1 MQVKTEASHI
11 VAWLRAA
18 GEPTRLR
25 LLALCAQREFT
36 VSDLAVAVGQ
46 SDPRVSRHL
55 KILCAAGLL
64 TRLRSGQWV
73 HYRLAQD
80 PSAAR
85 FLEGLLADLDP
96 SDPLLAPDRTRVK
109 AAGISSTED
118 SLARSRLDQA
128 LATFIKVSAGAE
140 RPGRILLVGAAHHT
154 ILASAIAVAADCTV
168 VAHGRR
174 AAQAARAFLK
184 REHLVCR
191 VLVTAQTGEEPI
203 EKSLL
208 EAGPQFD
215 ALVLDRSNAHAS
227 ALRAWLAAARRVLTG
242 CGRLWVFAHYDSF
255 DSPTGGRSTTPLTQ
269 LREALQEAGF
279 ACERLSPIRTER
291 EHVLV
296 AVAVPAHALSTA
308 SVA

>member
-25 LLALCAQREFT
+25 LLALCAQREFS

-46 SDPRVSRHL
+46 SGPRVSRHL

-64 TRLRSGQWV
+64 SRLRSGQWV
-73 HYRLAQD
+73 HYRLARD

-96 SDPLLAPDRTRVK
+96 SDPLLAPDRTRVR
-109 AAGISSTED
+109 AAGITSTEA

-140 RPGRILLVGAAHHT
+140 RPRHILIVGAAHHT
-154 ILASAIAVAADCTV
+154 MLASAIAVAADCTV
-168 VAHGRR
+168 VAHGHR
-174 AAQAARAFLK
+174 AAQAASAFLK

-191 VLVTAQTGEEPI
+191 VLVTPQTGEPI

-227 ALRAWLAAARRVLTG
+227 ALGTWLAAARRVLTG
-242 CGRLWVFAHYDSF
+242 CGRLWVFARDESF
-255 DSPTGGRSTTPLTQ
+255 DGPTGGRSTTPLTQ

-279 ACERLSPIRTER
+279 ACERLSPIRVER
-291 EHVLV
+291 EHMLV
-296 AVAVPAHALSTA
+296 AVAVPARALSTA